1 MLNQERTFTASEAAV
16 VSGVPVKTVHR
27 EIDEGPLKPERR
39 RPGSKRALR
48 EHDLFYL
55 AVAKGLDT
63 RLVQLTS
70 EGKDK
75 LHDEILNGL
84 AQWSLR
90 IPRSGVASRAF
101 AEPELVSMK
110 LRVCSNRARAKRRFW
125 RATHRSSASSLNSPK
140 FSRRPTRARADHLAI
155 RGTNRRGGKSRG
167 ARLSGEVSNRR
178 MPAYQPHRCRKQ
190 RRPRGPSCDAARMVG
205 VQGSS
210 APRSGSARRIRIRYQ
225 QRA

>member
-27 EIDEGPLKPERR
+27 EIDEGPLKPKRQ

-75 LHDEILNGL
+75 LHDEIIVYWRSKKPTKKELPVFGGRL
-84 AQWSLR
+84 LLDLR
-90 IPRSGVASRAF
+90 LVLKEVRSRLERLERASAMVVEDSEIRGG
-101 AEPELVSMK
+101 EP
-110 LRVCSNRARAKRRFW
+110 C
-125 RATHRSSASSLNSPK
+125 
-140 FSRRPTRARADHLAI
+140 I
-155 RGTNRRGGKSRG
+155 RGTRIGVYEVASMLEQGAAEEEILEGYPSLKREQLELAKIFAQAYPRKGRPPRHPWHQPPWREISR
-167 ARLSGEVSNRR
+167 
-178 MPAYQPHRCRKQ
+178 
-190 RRPRGPSCDAARMVG
+190 
-205 VQGSS
+205 S
-210 APRSGSARRIRIRYQ
+210 ATLR
-225 QRA
+225 

>member
-27 EIDEGPLKPERR
+27 EIDEGPLKPKRR

-75 LHDEILNGL
+75 LHDEIIVYWRSKKPTKKELPVFGGRL
-84 AQWSLR
+84 LLDLR
-90 IPRSGVASRAF
+90 LVFKEVRSRLERLERASAMVVEDSEIRGS
-101 AEPELVSMK
+101 EP
-110 LRVCSNRARAKRRFW
+110 C
-125 RATHRSSASSLNSPK
+125 
-140 FSRRPTRARADHLAI
+140 I
-155 RGTNRRGGKSRG
+155 RGTRIGVYEVASMLEQG
-167 ARLSGEVSNRR
+167 AAEEEILEGYPSLKREQLELAKIFAQ
-178 MPAYQPHRCRKQ
+178 AYPRKGRPPRHPWHQPPWRE
-190 RRPRGPSCDAARMVG
+190 
-205 VQGSS
+205 
-210 APRSGSARRIRIRYQ
+210 I
-225 QRA
+225 